1 MRPAARSDSP
11 HASGSFRDGNRSSK
25 GRHHCPSL
33 RTNSH
38 RPYIPKS
45 TNCGRGSLLGP
56 NKRGTFRNGSSPGT
70 TPAFPGVSEFL
81 TYGFWCYMNLILL
94 APRLVHHAR
103 EVEPRVGEGAWA
115 EPEPWA
121 AGLRKRAEAPSSP
134 TFPAPTG
141 SKARSSAKVP
151 RWSGGAWENHP
162 KMMVE
167 PRRAYL
173 TLQSRSQGKN
183 RPTQTRRET

>member
-1 MRPAARSDSP
+1 
-11 HASGSFRDGNRSSK
+11 
-25 GRHHCPSL
+25 
-33 RTNSH
+33 
-38 RPYIPKS
+38 
-45 TNCGRGSLLGP
+45 
-56 NKRGTFRNGSSPGT
+56 
-70 TPAFPGVSEFL
+70 
-81 TYGFWCYMNLILL
+81 MNLILL

-151 RWSGGAWENHP
+151 RWSGGAWENDGRATACLP
-162 KMMVE
+162 EFAE
-167 PRRAYL
+167 PL
-173 TLQSRSQGKN
+173 TGEK
-183 RPTQTRRET
+183 